1 MREVPP
7 YATIVAGL
15 VRQGHQVLLVHQQ
28 GPYDRAPF
36 WALPG
41 GKVEPG
47 ELLNEALAREI
58 REETG
63 LTVAQTGPLAYIM
76 HADILLN
83 GRRSMPDARRFP
95 HDGRGLSR
103 QILAFVFEVSAWTGK
118 LAPADPDGLILE
130 ARFFP
135 LPAALE
141 KLQTIPVRTARE
153 PILAYLLGEAP
164 TGTTWLYRRM
174 LDKTD
179 ELIARL

>member
-1 MREVPP
+1 MREVPQQ
-7 YATIVAGL
+7 ASVVAGL
-15 VRQGHQVLLVHQQ
+15 VRQGHQLLLVHQQ

-47 ELLNEALAREI
+47 ELLNEALVREI
-58 REETG
+58 KEETG
-63 LTVAQTGPLAYIM
+63 LTAAQMGALAYIM

-83 GRRSMPDARRFP
+83 VRRSTPEGRRFP
-95 HDGRGLSR
+95 PDGRLLSR
-103 QILAFVFEVSAWTGK
+103 QIMAFVFEINEWTGK
-118 LAPADPDGLILE
+118 IAPADPDGLILE

-135 LPAALE
+135 LPAAIE

-164 TGTTWLYRRM
+164 TGATWLYRRM

>member
-1 MREVPP
+1 
-7 YATIVAGL
+7 VAGL
-15 VRQGHQVLLVHQQ
+15 VRQGHQLLLVHQQ

-47 ELLNEALAREI
+47 ELLNEALVREI
-58 REETG
+58 KEETG
-63 LTVAQTGPLAYIM
+63 LTAAQTGALAYIM

-83 GRRSMPDARRFP
+83 VRRSTPEGRRFP
-95 HDGRGLSR
+95 PDGRLLSR
-103 QILAFVFEVSAWTGK
+103 QIMAFVFEINEWTGK
-118 LAPADPDGLILE
+118 IAPADPDGLILE

-135 LPAALE
+135 LPAAIE

-164 TGTTWLYRRM
+164 TGATWLYRRM

>member
-1 MREVPP
+1 M
-7 YATIVAGL
+7 AGL
-15 VRQGHQVLLVHQQ
+15 VRQGHQLLLVHQQ

-47 ELLNEALAREI
+47 ELLIEALVREI
-58 REETG
+58 KEETG
-63 LTVAQTGPLAYIM
+63 LVAAQTGALAYIM

-83 GRRSMPDARRFP
+83 GRRSVPE
-95 HDGRGLSR
+95 GRVFSR
-103 QILAFVFEVSAWTGK
+103 QIMAFVFEVNEWAGK
-118 LAPADPDGLILE
+118 IAPADPDGLILE

-135 LPAALE
+135 LPAAIE

-164 TGTTWLYRRM
+164 TGATWLYRRM